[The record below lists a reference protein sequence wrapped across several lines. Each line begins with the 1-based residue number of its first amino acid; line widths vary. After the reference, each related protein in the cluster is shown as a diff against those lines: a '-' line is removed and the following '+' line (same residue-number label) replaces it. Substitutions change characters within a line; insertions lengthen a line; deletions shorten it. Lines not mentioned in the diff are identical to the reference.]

1 MNHLYCGIDIAKGTA
16 MFCIIGDGFEPLAK
30 PMTFKNKAQGF
41 RDAIK
46 WMRGLAKP
54 FKPFDI
60 HVVMEATGVYYL
72 SAAKFFHDQTGF
84 AVSVINPAQIK
95 SFAQAKLV
103 RTKTDSVD
111 ATVIARFGAA
121 MKPGLWTPPTPHE
134 EEMLGIVRHIEAVK
148 EMIQAER
155 NRLHALEEIGD
166 STASVQKE
174 VRKHIRF
181 LEKQTGDL
189 TGRLKQ
195 LTKEHP
201 ETDENVKLLCS
212 IPGVSDTTAH
222 NLLAEMGDISRFT
235 GVKQLVAFAGLAPA
249 ERQSGSSVRGK
260 VMLNKRGSRRLRK
273 SLYMPAV
280 VASMHNP
287 DVKELYQR
295 LKAAGKKPMCA
306 MVACMRKLLHIAYG
320 VLKNRTPYE
329 PAVNRLKTA

>member
-1 MNHLYCGIDIAKGTA
+1 MNKLYCGIDIAKDTA
-16 MFCIIGDGFEPLAK
+16 VYCLLGPDGVPLERAAS
-30 PMTFKNKAQGF
+30 FKNASTGH
-41 RDAIK
+41 RAALK
-46 WMRGLAKP
+46 WMRNLAKSH
-54 FKPFDI
+54 KPFEL

-72 SAAKFFHDQTGF
+72 STAKFFDKQTGVT
-84 AVSVINPAQIK
+84 VSVVNPAQVK
-95 SFAQAKLV
+95 SFAHADLV
-103 RTKTDSVD
+103 RTKTDAVD
-111 ATVIARFGAA
+111 ASVIARFGAA
-121 MKPGLWTPPTPHE
+121 MKPGPWTPPTPHE
-134 EEMLGIVRHIEAVK
+134 EEMLGIVRHVEAIK
-148 EMIQAER
+148 DMIRAEG
-155 NRLHALEEIGD
+155 NRLHALEEIGA

-174 VRKHIRF
+174 VKKHIRF
-181 LEKQTGDL
+181 LEKQIDDL

-201 ETDENVKLLCS
+201 DTDENVKLLCS

-222 NLLAEMGDISRFT
+222 NLLAEMGDINRFT

-249 ERQSGSSVRGK
+249 ERQSGTSVRGK
-260 VMLNKRGSRRLRK
+260 TMINKHGSRRLRK

-320 VLKNRTPYE
+320 VLKNKKPYE
-329 PAVNRLKTA
+329 ARCNNLVTA

>member
-1 MNHLYCGIDIAKGTA
+1 MNKLYCGIDIAKDTA
-16 MFCIIGDGFEPLAK
+16 VYCLLGPDGEPLERAATLRNASTGHRDALKWMRKLAK
-30 PMTFKNKAQGF
+30 PH
-41 RDAIK
+41 
-46 WMRGLAKP
+46 KP
-54 FKPFDI
+54 FEL

-72 SAAKFFHDQTGF
+72 SAAKFFDRQSGV
-84 AVSVINPAQIK
+84 AVSVVNPAQVK
-95 SFAQAKLV
+95 SFAQADLV

-111 ATVIARFGAA
+111 AGVIARFGAA
-121 MKPGLWTPPTPHE
+121 MRPGPWTPPAPHE

-148 EMIQAER
+148 DMIRAEE
-155 NRLHALEEIGD
+155 NRLHALVEIGD
-166 STASVQKE
+166 STKSVQRE

-189 TGRLKQ
+189 NGRLKQ
-195 LTKEHP
+195 LAKEHP

-222 NLLAEMGDISRFT
+222 NLLAEIGDISRFS

-249 ERQSGSSVRGK
+249 ERQSGTSVRGK
-260 VMLNKRGSRRLRK
+260 AMLNKRGSRRLRK

-295 LKAAGKKPMCA
+295 MKAAGKKPMVA

-320 VLKNRTPYE
+320 VLKNRTPYK
-329 PAVNRLKTA
+329 AQVTVKMA